1 VRAARGGSGKDP
13 EELGFVGREGELI
26 GSLIVVVA
34 VRPLISEDR
43 IETNVMAVR
52 FYFGTASR

>member
-1 VRAARGGSGKDP
+1 MDP
-13 EELGFVGREGELI
+13 EELGFVGVNGELI

-34 VRPLISEDR
+34 VRPHDR